1 MESVMPD
8 VQALRQRCHTFLSG
22 DVPSTPAQDFAELAK
37 WCELHQVAHD
47 IYGEGKLVQDFEH
60 KVAGLL
66 GVEKAVFCITGT
78 MAQVIALRLACDA
91 RSNRLVA
98 LHPSA
103 HVLIHER
110 ANYQLL
116 DHFKAIPVGDPFRP
130 WEASDL
136 KAWPDRIA
144 AALYELPMR
153 EIGGQLPS
161 WESLEELKRHCREHG
176 IHLHMDGVRLWEAS
190 AGYGRSPAEIAA
202 GFDST
207 YVSLY
212 KGIGGFAGA
221 MLGGTEEFIREAA
234 VWIKRFGGNAA
245 RVSPY
250 VIAAAARFDI
260 RLQKM
265 PLFLQRAKEV
275 ALILAE
281 YPELRI
287 NPAQP
292 QVNMLHIYCNV
303 SRDRL
308 TAIRNALAEEQ
319 GVWLFGGAR
328 HAALPDQS
336 SFEWYVGESLLQMPD
351 AGLRRILDLMAARLR
366 SP

>member
-1 MESVMPD
+1 MSD
-8 VQALRQRCHTFLSG
+8 IHALRQRCHTFLSG
-22 DVPSTPAQDFAELAK
+22 DVPTTPAQDFAELAQ
-37 WCELHQVAHD
+37 WCELYQVSHD
-47 IYGEGKLVQDFEH
+47 LYGEGRLVQDFEQ
-60 KVAGLL
+60 KIAAML

-91 RSNRLVA
+91 AGNRHVA
-98 LHPSA
+98 MHPTS
-103 HVLIHER
+103 HVLLHER

-116 DHFKAIPVGDPFRP
+116 DHFKAMPVGDPFRP
-130 WEASDL
+130 WKVDDL
-136 KAWPDRIA
+136 KAWPDRFA

-153 EIGGQLPS
+153 EIGGQLPT
-161 WESLEELKRHCREHG
+161 WDSLGELKSHCREQG
-176 IHLHMDGVRLWEAS
+176 IHLHMDGARLWEAS

-202 GFDST
+202 GFDSV

-212 KGIGGFAGA
+212 KGIGGFGGA
-221 MLGGTEEFIREAA
+221 MLGGTADFIKEAI
-234 VWIKRFGGNAA
+234 VWVRRFGGNAA

-250 VIAAAARFDI
+250 VIAAAARFDS

-265 PLFLQRAKEV
+265 PAYLQRAREV
-275 ALILAE
+275 AGILAT
-281 YPELRI
+281 YPALRI

-292 QVNMLHIYCNV
+292 QVNMFHVYCPV

-308 TAIRNALAEEQ
+308 TAVRNALAEEH
-319 GVWLFGGAR
+319 GIWLFGAAR

-336 SFEWYVGESLLQMPD
+336 SFEWTAGESLLQMPD
-351 AGLRRILDLMAARLR
+351 VALHRILDLFMEKLR